1 MVDPKGNPDGNKT
14 REPAVGDPII
24 APAEV
29 AGYLKRHPDFLVE
42 HPDLLAVLTPP
53 SHRRGD
59 NVVDMQHFMVERL
72 KSDLHR
78 LKSQQRALIATS
90 RSNLS
95 SQQRI
100 HASVLALLSATSFEQ
115 LIQTVTTDLAVL
127 LDIDVVT
134 LCIES
139 TNGFAR
145 TPLPGLQ
152 LLEPGDVD
160 ALLGPTRDALLEDE
174 VAGDAAIFGSGAGLV
189 QSEALLR
196 LAVANAPPGLLA
208 LGARRAGKFKAGQG
222 TELLCFL
229 AQALGVTISQ
239 WLDL

>member
-1 MVDPKGNPDGNKT
+1 MVDPKGNPDGKKA
-14 REPAVGDPII
+14 REAAVGDPII

-42 HPDLLAVLTPP
+42 NPDLLAVLTPP

-72 KSDLHR
+72 KADLQR

-100 HASVLALLSATSFEQ
+100 HAAVLALLAATSFEQ
-115 LIQTVTTDLAVL
+115 LIQTVTTDLAIL

-139 TNGFAR
+139 SNGFAR

-196 LAVANAPPGLLA
+196 LNVTNAPPGLLA
-208 LGARRAGKFKAGQG
+208 LGTRRAGKFKPGQG

-229 AQALGVTISQ
+229 AQTLAVTISQ

>member
-1 MVDPKGNPDGNKT
+1 MVDPNPDGKKP
-14 REPAVGDPII
+14 RDSEIGDPVI
-24 APAEV
+24 APSDV
-29 AGYLKRHPDFLVE
+29 AGYLRRHPDFLIE
-42 HPDLLAVLTPP
+42 HSDLLAVLTPP

-59 NVVDMQHFMVERL
+59 NVVDMQRFMVERL

-100 HASVLALLSATSFEQ
+100 HGAVLALLSATSFEQ
-115 LIQTVTTDLAVL
+115 LLQTVTTDLAVL

-139 TNGFAR
+139 STGFAR

-152 LLEPGDVD
+152 LLEPGEVN
-160 ALLGPTRDALLEDE
+160 ALLRPNRDALLEDE
-174 VAGDAAIFGSGAGLV
+174 VEGDPAIFGSGAGLV
-189 QSEALLR
+189 QSAALLR
-196 LAVANAPPGLLA
+196 LTVENAPPGLLA
-208 LGARRAGKFKAGQG
+208 LGTRRAGKFKPGQG

-229 AQALGVTISQ
+229 AQALGVTIGQ

>member
-1 MVDPKGNPDGNKT
+1 MVDLTGSPGGKKA
-14 REPAVGDPII
+14 REPVVGSPII

-29 AGYLKRHPDFLVE
+29 AGYLRRHPDFLVQN
-42 HPDLLAVLTPP
+42 PDLLAILTPP

-72 KSDLHR
+72 KGDVHR
-78 LKSQQRALIATS
+78 LKSQQRELIATS

-95 SQQRI
+95 SQQRVN
-100 HASVLALLSATSFEQ
+100 AAVLALLSATSFEQ
-115 LIQTVTTDLAVL
+115 LIQIVTTDLVVL
-127 LDIDVVT
+127 LDIDVVP

-139 TNGFAR
+139 VNGHAR
-145 TPLPGLQ
+145 PPLPGLQ
-152 LLEPGDVD
+152 LLAPGDVD
-160 ALLGPTRDALLEDE
+160 ALLGQNRDALLEDE
-174 VAGDAAIFGSGAGLV
+174 VAGDAQIFGSGAGLV

-196 LAVANAPPGLLA
+196 LNVANAPPGLLA
-208 LGARRAGKFKAGQG
+208 LGTRHAGKFRPGHG

-229 AQALGVTISQ
+229 AQALAVTIGQ